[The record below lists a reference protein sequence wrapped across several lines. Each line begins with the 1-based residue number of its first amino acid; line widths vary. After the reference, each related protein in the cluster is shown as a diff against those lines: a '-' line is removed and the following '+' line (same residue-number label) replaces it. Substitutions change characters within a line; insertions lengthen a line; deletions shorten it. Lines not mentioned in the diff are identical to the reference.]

1 MNFFGKQS
9 NLPFFMQEQS
19 QKGEK
24 HGLFTHEQNIFCSQT
39 QLDNIAHECTI
50 ICRQLFAGDMVG
62 FWPMK
67 RKKKFASYVNN
78 S

>member
-1 MNFFGKQS
+1 MVCLRMRRTFFAA
-9 NLPFFMQEQS
+9 
-19 QKGEK
+19 K
-24 HGLFTHEQNIFCSQT
+24 H
-39 QLDNIAHECTI
+39 LDNIAHECTI

-67 RKKKFASYVNN
+67 RKKKFASYDNN